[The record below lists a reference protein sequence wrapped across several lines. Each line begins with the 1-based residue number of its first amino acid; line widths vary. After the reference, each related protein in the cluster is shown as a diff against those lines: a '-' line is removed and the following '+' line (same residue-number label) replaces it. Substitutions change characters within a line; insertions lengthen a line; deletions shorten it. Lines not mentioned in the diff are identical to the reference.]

1 MPPRKPHANGNTI
14 PINSS
19 GFTPS
24 PIPAKASNGKANI
37 DIGLSN
43 IIPTPARSSR
53 SPKTSDSVE
62 GASPSPKRQRVTRSD
77 SLGHRHVDYDMKYH
91 PMDDILRPNAA
102 AKRRAY
108 DHLPQQLSDDNESQG
123 SSGEDSDLDI
133 PKTVQKPITDHQT
146 TPVRHRTTRAETLG
160 GKPVDYDMKYH
171 PMDDVLR
178 PKAAA
183 KRSVWFKSVSPTSL
197 SEKTAMASKTWSI
210 AKDDPKN
217 PFTKPTVTDWKKLQA
232 FDRRVYLLQKGSP
245 INGNT
250 LPLKWFKV
258 VEALIEDGFFTR
270 EQLKAWGGVEALKS
284 RYESV
289 RKGIEGFFDA
299 KPEPTNKMRW
309 QIRHGEGFDVYG
321 KGVGK
326 KYWQSHGDSI
336 VCPPSIKETE
346 EALREQADSDNG
358 DGEHDQPEV
367 ADSNEIR
374 TVDADNDKTDAEELQ
389 SQGDETVAAVHNHDR
404 AISEASSTSY
414 HDVKQVLEAEDHL
427 MESMRSAPSSEIGA
441 PMMDDDELE
450 AILGDMTTHI
460 TEAVQRESP
469 IPSSSLSDPET
480 LLLECRQKISRQRS
494 TGNNAALAPKS
505 PGIPTESPLPHHEV
519 EALQSTTV
527 AVVPPSVLKAAGRL
541 EQQNAQLQYLRKS
554 PRGKSVSAGS
564 SKTANLDTLATNEG
578 YEGLPN
584 RKAPR
589 KVYKRSARTKS
600 SGAEFQ
606 VHEDQ
611 PGNTPLIKKQ
621 IALHPKSPGTDIKKE
636 NFGHHNRAEPD
647 TTEAHSRLQE
657 VLVGSPSTTRRP
669 ERHLATPVSTVIYG
683 PTSTLQP
690 SPAFVVADGRTS
702 GIDRMGPNAFV
713 TPLTPRSTR
722 IRRV

>member
-1 MPPRKPHANGNTI
+1 MTPRKPHANGHTI
-14 PINSS
+14 PTNSS
-19 GFTPS
+19 STTPS
-24 PIPAKASNGKANI
+24 PISAMASNAKANT
-37 DIGLSN
+37 DIGFN
-43 IIPTPARSSR
+43 GIIPTPARSLT
-53 SPKTSDSVE
+53 KTPDNVE
-62 GASPSPKRQRVTRSD
+62 GVSPSPKRQRVTRAD
-77 SLGHRHVDYDMKYH
+77 ILGHKRVDYDMKHH
-91 PMDDILRPNAA
+91 PMDDVLRPKAA

-108 DHLPQQLSDDNESQG
+108 DHPPQQLSDDESERA
-123 SSGEDSDLDI
+123 SDEDSDLDI
-133 PKTVQKPITDHQT
+133 PKTGQKPITYPQT
-146 TPVRHRTTRAETLG
+146 TPERHRTTRAETLG
-160 GKPVDYDMKYH
+160 GKPVDYDMKHH

-183 KRSVWFKSVSPTSL
+183 KRSVWFKSISPTTL
-197 SEKTAMASKTWSI
+197 SQKVAKASKTTSI
-210 AKDDPKN
+210 AKNDPKN

-289 RKGIEGFFDA
+289 RKGIEEFFEA
-299 KPEPTNKMRW
+299 KPEPTNKMGW
-309 QIRHGEGFDVYG
+309 QVCHAEGFDVYN

-326 KYWQSHGDSI
+326 KYWPSHGDSI
-336 VCPPSIKETE
+336 VCPPSTKETE
-346 EALREQADSDNG
+346 EAFIKQADGDNPE
-358 DGEHDQPEV
+358 GEYDQPEV
-367 ADSNEIR
+367 ANFNNTR
-374 TVDADNDKTDAEELQ
+374 FVNADNNKTNGGELQ

-404 AISEASSTSY
+404 AISEVSSTLY
-414 HDVKQVLEAEDHL
+414 HDAKQVLEAEDRL

-450 AILGDMTTHI
+450 AILGDMTTPA
-460 TEAVQRESP
+460 TEAVQSESS
-469 IPSSSLSDPET
+469 ILSSSLSDPKT
-480 LLLECRQKISRQRS
+480 SLLERRQNIRQQRS
-494 TGNNAALAPKS
+494 AGYNAAIAPKS
-505 PGIPTESPLPHHEV
+505 PGIPTKSPLPLHEV
-519 EALQSTTV
+519 DAIESTTV
-527 AVVPPSVLKAAGRL
+527 AVVPPSVLKAARRL
-541 EQQNAQLQYLRKS
+541 EQQIAQSESSKQS
-554 PRGKSVSAGS
+554 PRGKSVSANS
-564 SKTANLDTLATNEG
+564 SNTANTDTLATDEC
-578 YEGLPN
+578 LPS

-589 KVYKRSARTKS
+589 KVYKRSARAKS
-600 SGAEFQ
+600 SSVEFQ

-611 PGNTPLIKKQ
+611 PGNTPIIKKQ
-621 IALHPKSPGTDIKKE
+621 VALHPKSPGTDIKKE

-647 TTEAHSRLQE
+647 TTVTHMRLQE
-657 VLVGSPSTTRRP
+657 ALVGSPSTARRP

-683 PTSTLQP
+683 PTSILQP
-690 SPAFVVADGRTS
+690 SPAFVVADGRAS